1 MFVYT
6 LDTGR
11 LSLAAS
17 SDQAGII
24 WQRQPALGTHHI
36 TVPVDMSYA
45 IVYEFMTI
53 AANALRAGYH
63 NVLAVFHSG

>member
-24 WQRQPALGTHHI
+24 WQHQPALGTHHI
-36 TVPVDMSYA
+36 TVSIDMGYT
-45 IVYEFMTI
+45 IVYELMTV
-53 AANALRAGYH
+53 AANARRAWKH
-63 NVLAVFHSG
+63 HVLAIFHSG